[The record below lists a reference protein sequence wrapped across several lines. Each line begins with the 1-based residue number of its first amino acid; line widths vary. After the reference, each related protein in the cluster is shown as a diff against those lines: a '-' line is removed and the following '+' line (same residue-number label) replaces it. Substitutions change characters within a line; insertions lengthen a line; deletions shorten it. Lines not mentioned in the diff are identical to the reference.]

1 MSLVRERISEN
12 LKEAMRAKDEIR
24 VSTLRMLK
32 TEIVKL
38 ETEKGKVELD
48 EAGLL
53 KLLST
58 MKKQRE
64 ESIEQYEKA
73 GRQELADQEKQEIA
87 IIETF
92 LPQPLSTEELSQM
105 VKDAIAEA
113 GVASMKEMGKVMKIA
128 TAKAAGRANG
138 KIISAEVRAQLAG

>member
-38 ETEKGKVELD
+38 ETEKGKTELD
-48 EAGLL
+48 EAGLI

-105 VKDAIAEA
+105 VKDAIAES

-138 KIISAEVRAQLAG
+138 KVISAEVRAQLAG